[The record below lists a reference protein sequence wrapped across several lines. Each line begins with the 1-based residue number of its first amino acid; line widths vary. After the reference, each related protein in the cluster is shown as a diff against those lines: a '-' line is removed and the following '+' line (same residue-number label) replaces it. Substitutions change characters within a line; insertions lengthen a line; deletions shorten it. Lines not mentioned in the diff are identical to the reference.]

1 MDKEVDIVICDVDVP
16 DLIAALAEHFLLH
29 GIDVE
34 NAGIITLEMLAD
46 AMAEPSW
53 LH

>member
-1 MDKEVDIVICDVDVP
+1 MDKDVDIVICDVDVP
-16 DLIAALAEHFLLH
+16 DLIAALAEHFLSH

-34 NAGIITLEMLAD
+34 DAGIITLEMLAD
-46 AMAEPSW
+46 AMADIGW